1 MTLPELLSIVGLL
14 LVLGMLVLSWF
25 LDHLDS

>member
-1 MTLPELLSIVGLL
+1 MTLPELLSIVGIL
-14 LVLGMLVLSWF
+14 LVLGMLALSWF